1 MAMLSVQVKQMPTV
15 LLAISIGKLIEMPTE
30 KNKQTTVTLIRLH
43 SSVMVLDRLYKLFVM
58 NIIYQPANIPAV
70 KLTQK

>member
-30 KNKQTTVTLIRLH
+30 KNKQTNNCDLDQAALLCNGIRQTV
-43 SSVMVLDRLYKLFVM
+43 
-58 NIIYQPANIPAV
+58 
-70 KLTQK
+70 